1 MDDDIIETDF
11 MEIDQPSKRVGGLAG
26 STDALENGLSGRK
39 ETLERVEN
47 YELPWY
53 VHTKKAHLKKGWKS
67 IVPSF

>member
-26 STDALENGLSGRK
+26 STDALDNGLSGRK

-47 YELPWY
+47 YELPW
-53 VHTKKAHLKKGWKS
+53 
-67 IVPSF
+67 